1 MLVRSSYETY
11 IVERRQTRDPSG
23 NAPNAPAAHG
33 RQSERSDDAAGA
45 EEKESRPEEETERV
59 V

>member
-33 RQSERSDDAAGA
+33 REGKGGYDAAGA
-45 EEKESRPEEETERV
+45 EEKKSKAQ
-59 V
+59 